1 VSKSPIRYG
10 GFSHGEHRRAA
21 RLRTHRG
28 THWGQTFD
36 RDRGED
42 ESQPLILYQTLS
54 HTVTGNTGETPVSRA
69 ALPRRPSRNPRGDG
83 EVAPVIRVLH
93 VINTLAPGGAETLV
107 ANLCAKLPGE
117 GVEPTVA
124 YLFGDATLAERLTEN
139 GVHVEALSSGERP
152 SAFALCR
159 ILQIIRTR
167 KIQLVHA
174 HLVYAGIAAKI
185 AAGLSGIPVV
195 TTRHSA
201 FEPKANTFF
210 YRFDNWL
217 TRRYAA
223 RLIAVGE
230 QVRAAILNERWMEP
244 ERVVLHRNA
253 IDVSEFTPK
262 RHQPSPDGAY
272 ILGTVGRM
280 EAPKAQEVFLEAV
293 ARVRREY
300 PNVEAVIAG
309 DGRRR
314 RHLEEARS
322 RLGLDTVVTFLG
334 PVSRKDIPRV
344 LNTFDVFVLSS
355 NWEGLPIALIEAAAS
370 GLPVVA
376 TDVGGVHEIVQ
387 NGKNGWLVEPGNV
400 EQLAGRIG
408 ALLSD
413 VEMRER
419 FGREARAFVEAE
431 FDITRLAR
439 ETAALYREVLNSP
452 A

>member
-1 VSKSPIRYG
+1 M
-10 GFSHGEHRRAA
+10 
-21 RLRTHRG
+21 
-28 THWGQTFD
+28 
-36 RDRGED
+36 
-42 ESQPLILYQTLS
+42 
-54 HTVTGNTGETPVSRA
+54 
-69 ALPRRPSRNPRGDG
+69 
-83 EVAPVIRVLH
+83 IRVVH

-117 GVEPTVA
+117 GVQPAVA
-124 YLFGDATLAERLTEN
+124 YLFGDATLAARLTEA

-152 SAFALCR
+152 SPFALCR
-159 ILQIIRTR
+159 LLQIIRTR

-174 HLVYAGIAAKI
+174 HLVYAGITAKI
-185 AAGLSGIPVV
+185 AARLSGTPVV
-195 TTRHSA
+195 MTRHSA

-223 RLIAVGE
+223 RLVAVGE
-230 QVRAAILNERWMEP
+230 EVRATILKERWMEP
-244 ERVVLHRNA
+244 DRVVLHRNA
-253 IDVSEFTPK
+253 IDVSEFRPK
-262 RHQPSPDGAY
+262 HHQPSPDGAY
-272 ILGTVGRM
+272 IVGTVGRM

-293 ARVRREY
+293 ARVRAGY
-300 PNVEAVIAG
+300 PNVKAVIAG
-309 DGRRR
+309 DGRLRS
-314 RHLEEARS
+314 HLEGVRS
-322 RLGLDTVVTFLG
+322 RLGLDTAATFLG
-334 PVSRKDIPRV
+334 SVTRKDIPGL

-355 NWEGLPIALIEAAAS
+355 DWEGLPLALLEAAAS

-400 EQLAGRIG
+400 EQLARRIG

-419 FGREARAFVEAE
+419 FGRQARAFVETE

-439 ETAALYREVLNSP
+439 ETAALYREVLNSR